1 VKHANTFIQDPVY
14 VRGGTLVDP
23 VNQKAIGRRGLKI
36 MESRT
41 TAQGMKA
48 AQKTICSR
56 SGLQPL
62 RERWHE

>member
-1 VKHANTFIQDPVY
+1 M
-14 VRGGTLVDP
+14 RGGTLVDP